1 MTDDSKYTY
10 QYHGEN
16 KKIAVIHLKQ
26 NLLGGDEAMSFAEAL
41 NDASRGGAEVLV
53 ADMSKVE
60 MINSTGLGMLVNG
73 LSNLKKRD
81 AKLVLAAVPDKVNRL
96 LVMTHLDRVF
106 ELYETSAAAIEANI
120 K

>member
-1 MTDDSKYTY
+1 MTDDSKYKY
-10 QYHGEN
+10 EYHGET
-16 KKIAVIHLKQ
+16 KKIAVIDLKS

-41 NDASRGGAEVLV
+41 SNASNGGAEVII
-53 ADMSKVE
+53 ADMSQVE

-73 LSNLKKRD
+73 LSNLKKRN
-81 AKLVLAAVPDKVNRL
+81 AKLVLAAVPEKVNKL

-106 ELYETSAAAIEANI
+106 EAYETVSAALEANI